1 MNMLKSSDNPNGP
14 NKDLTKFIEQFC
26 LTNVIHEATRTTNY
40 SKTLLDVV
48 LTSHPERLAKS
59 GTLQVGISDHD
70 LIFVVRKQKIPK
82 PKARTIEFR
91 TLKNLDQNAFLYDNI
106 DDTWSHWSDL
116 YKQILDDHAPVKRIK
131 LRNNQLPWISP
142 DIQMQIRKRN
152 RLYKKFRRT
161 PTDLNWSNYKVQRKR
176 VTALKKRAVKDF
188 CTNATSTKSC
198 PGLFWKKMKPLL
210 PNNNSSGDSLN
221 DIFLLDNGKVASNP
235 CATLNESFVNPRIP
249 ESVLNLS
256 EEDFIDHPSIATIKS
271 ELNPLNFSFTEINSE
286 TTTAYLSK
294 IEIRKSTGH
303 DGLSP
308 KILKLSTPS
317 LADPL
322 TTLFNYCI
330 RTSTLPSSWKMS
342 NVSPIYKKGDTSD
355 ENNYRPVSVLP
366 AISKLF
372 EKVLFDQL
380 YSSF

>member
-1 MNMLKSSDNPNGP
+1 MADALLRALFFIVFIHLFWTQQRQVIEDRSSNLDYRGYN
-14 NKDLTKFIEQFC
+14 E
-26 LTNVIHEATRTTNY
+26 V
-40 SKTLLDVV
+40 SKTNSSLRQQFRAHFFTPRGI
-48 LTSHPERLAKS
+48 TSWP
-59 GTLQVGISDHD
+59 I
-70 LIFVVRKQKIPK
+70 
-82 PKARTIEFR
+82 
-91 TLKNLDQNAFLYDNI
+91 
-106 DDTWSHWSDL
+106 
-116 YKQILDDHAPVKRIK
+116 VKRK
-131 LRNNQLPWISP
+131 FGLQRN
-142 DIQMQIRKRN
+142 
-152 RLYKKFRRT
+152 
-161 PTDLNWSNYKVQRKR
+161 R

-188 CTNATSTKSC
+188 CTNAASKKSC
-198 PGLFWKKMKPLL
+198 PGLFWKKIKPLL

-235 CATLNESFVNPRIP
+235 CATLNESFVNPRIL

-256 EEDFIDHPSIATIKS
+256 KEDFIDHPSIATIKS

-294 IEIRKSTGH
+294 IEVKKSTGH

-355 ENNYRPVSVLP
+355 KNNYRPVSVLP

-380 YSSF
+380 YSSFLPTFSLVFSLIKLTDDWRKSLDEKQEVGVVAIDLSKAFDCICHNLLLAKLKAYGVRDTALKLLRSFLHERKQRVICNNSCSNWTPIRCYRPPGKSS

>member
-1 MNMLKSSDNPNGP
+1 
-14 NKDLTKFIEQFC
+14 
-26 LTNVIHEATRTTNY
+26 
-40 SKTLLDVV
+40 
-48 LTSHPERLAKS
+48 
-59 GTLQVGISDHD
+59 
-70 LIFVVRKQKIPK
+70 
-82 PKARTIEFR
+82 
-91 TLKNLDQNAFLYDNI
+91 
-106 DDTWSHWSDL
+106 
-116 YKQILDDHAPVKRIK
+116 
-131 LRNNQLPWISP
+131 
-142 DIQMQIRKRN
+142 
-152 RLYKKFRRT
+152 
-161 PTDLNWSNYKVQRKR
+161 
-176 VTALKKRAVKDF
+176 
-188 CTNATSTKSC
+188 
-198 PGLFWKKMKPLL
+198 MKPLL
-210 PNNNSSGDSLN
+210 PNNNSSGNSLN

-294 IEIRKSTGH
+294 IEVKKSTGH

-342 NVSPIYKKGDTSD
+342 NLSPIYKKGDTSD
-355 ENNYRPVSVLP
+355 KNNY
-366 AISKLF
+366 
-372 EKVLFDQL
+372 
-380 YSSF
+380 